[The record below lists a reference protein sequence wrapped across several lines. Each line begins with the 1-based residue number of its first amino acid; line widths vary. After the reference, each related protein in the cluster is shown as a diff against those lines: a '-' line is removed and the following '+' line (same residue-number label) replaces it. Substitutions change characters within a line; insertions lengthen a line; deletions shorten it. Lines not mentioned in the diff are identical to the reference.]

1 MEARVLMI
9 QGTSSGAG
17 KSTIVIALCR
27 ILSNLG
33 YRVSPFKAQNMS
45 SKFYTISNSFKI
57 SQIQAIQSFASRK
70 IPDWKINPILLVPI
84 GNHKSRIFI
93 KGKFYQEMYARKYYS
108 EFVLQKGFPIV
119 LDTLTK
125 LREKNDIIV
134 IEGAGSPAEINI
146 TKYDIANMLL
156 AEQVNSPV
164 LLVSDIER
172 GGCFAS
178 IYGTIKLLKR
188 NQQRLTKGFLINKFR
203 GDETILEDA
212 IRFIEYKTKTVNVGV
227 IPKIEFSLPPED
239 SLDEINRDN
248 LKDIEISDSNK
259 QLESQIN
266 LLTTRIESR
275 IRLEFI
281 LKILK
286 LK

>member
-1 MEARVLMI
+1 
-9 QGTSSGAG
+9 
-17 KSTIVIALCR
+17 
-27 ILSNLG
+27 
-33 YRVSPFKAQNMS
+33 MS
-45 SKFYTISNSFKI
+45 
-57 SQIQAIQSFASRK
+57 
-70 IPDWKINPILLVPI
+70 
-84 GNHKSRIFI
+84 
-93 KGKFYQEMYARKYYS
+93 ARKYYS

-119 LDTLTK
+119 LDTLAK

-146 TKYDIANMLL
+146 AKYDIANMLL

-203 GDETILEDA
+203 GNETILEDA
-212 IRFIEYKTKTVNVGV
+212 LRFIEFKTKTVNVGI

-239 SLDEINRDN
+239 SLDEINREN
-248 LKDIEISDSNK
+248 LKDIKISDSNR

-266 LLTTRIESR
+266 LLTSRIESR
-275 IRLEFI
+275 IKLEFI